1 MDSDYLASGLLS
13 NRQLTR
19 LASRGGRNR
28 SSTRL
33 PVLGRQ
39 LRKGGLHQ
47 PPFLFSKPVFP
58 SQPVVPREPRKSSQ
72 PDQIPASECYLRTMA
87 YQKNERPLGA
97 AAARAWGWRVLQS
110 EVSSGFPAVPLRSRA
125 AGRHTGANKS
135 QPLSYSRKPGQLPD
149 TCSVCSPRPL
159 NVDSSPDS
167 FWPVPSSPIPAAL
180 CSTEVPV
187 SLS

>member
-58 SQPVVPREPRKSSQ
+58 SQLVVPREPRKSSQ

-87 YQKNERPLGA
+87 YQKNERPLG
-97 AAARAWGWRVLQS
+97 
-110 EVSSGFPAVPLRSRA
+110 E
-125 AGRHTGANKS
+125 
-135 QPLSYSRKPGQLPD
+135 
-149 TCSVCSPRPL
+149 RPL
-159 NVDSSPDS
+159 GRGDGGYCSLKSVRAFRPFHCAREQQDDTQEQTGHNRCRTPENPDN
-167 FWPVPSSPIPAAL
+167 FRLPAQF
-180 CSTEVPV
+180 VFHHIRRR
-187 SLS
+187 

>member
-39 LRKGGLHQ
+39 LRNGGLHQ

-58 SQPVVPREPRKSSQ
+58 SHQLFPENPRRVPSPGKFLL
-72 PDQIPASECYLRTMA
+72 PDSFQGPSPIKKMSGRWG
-87 YQKNERPLGA
+87 ERPLGRGDGGYCSLKSVRA
-97 AAARAWGWRVLQS
+97 FRPFHCAREQQDDAQEQTGHNCCRTPENPDNFRL
-110 EVSSGFPAVPLRSRA
+110 PAQFVFHHIRR
-125 AGRHTGANKS
+125 R
-135 QPLSYSRKPGQLPD
+135 
-149 TCSVCSPRPL
+149 
-159 NVDSSPDS
+159 
-167 FWPVPSSPIPAAL
+167 
-180 CSTEVPV
+180 
-187 SLS
+187 